1 MKKTSY
7 KFNISPSV
15 QEFFIFL
22 GLLCWLAIIDTL
34 SHQNAGWENYLQSV
48 GKLIVFHIPVLT
60 FVISRAKVKSA
71 LGRKNYRIS
80 WALCFCLF
88 LPALILTAMFWETV
102 PLSPQLLTTAA
113 LCCLLLELLLAANT
127 YYKSQFQG
135 RKYLAKIGV
144 EGWVFIVICLIVA
157 VLSAMAVSSMGIA
170 DYDTKQRLLIGY
182 EFNLLKII
190 TGFRDFLVIFFQLL
204 LIYLCGYFLFYLNSR
219 FLVANIFRQQ
229 GLMMYVLSALSL
241 IAFLYPF
248 LGQLLIWLSS
258 GPLLSGTFSQN
269 PFSWENAFAAV
280 SVVFLTLPVLLSLQW
295 AKQNS
300 QITELEKQKTT
311 AELDLLKQQL
321 NPHFFFNTLNNLYAL
336 SLQKSEQT
344 SESILRL
351 SDLMRYVIYK
361 GQKPYVSLAEE
372 VSYLTDYMQLQKIR
386 LRKKLDFQFDTSNL
400 DSQQMLAPMLL
411 IVFVENAFKHG
422 IEPAE
427 KQASLHLKL
436 SFENSRLFFRCQN
449 SFELQVPHS
458 PGIGLSNLKRRLE
471 LLYPD
476 RHMLHT
482 TMENDTFT
490 AVLELD
496 LS

>member
-1 MKKTSY
+1 M
-7 KFNISPSV
+7 
-15 QEFFIFL
+15 
-22 GLLCWLAIIDTL
+22 
-34 SHQNAGWENYLQSV
+34 
-48 GKLIVFHIPVLT
+48 
-60 FVISRAKVKSA
+60 
-71 LGRKNYRIS
+71 
-80 WALCFCLF
+80 
-88 LPALILTAMFWETV
+88 
-102 PLSPQLLTTAA
+102 
-113 LCCLLLELLLAANT
+113 
-127 YYKSQFQG
+127 
-135 RKYLAKIGV
+135 
-144 EGWVFIVICLIVA
+144 
-157 VLSAMAVSSMGIA
+157 
-170 DYDTKQRLLIGY
+170 
-182 EFNLLKII
+182 
-190 TGFRDFLVIFFQLL
+190 
-204 LIYLCGYFLFYLNSR
+204 
-219 FLVANIFRQQ
+219 
-229 GLMMYVLSALSL
+229 
-241 IAFLYPF
+241 
-248 LGQLLIWLSS
+248 
-258 GPLLSGTFSQN
+258 
-269 PFSWENAFAAV
+269 
-280 SVVFLTLPVLLSLQW
+280 
-295 AKQNS
+295 
-300 QITELEKQKTT
+300 
-311 AELDLLKQQL
+311 
-321 NPHFFFNTLNNLYAL
+321 

-372 VSYLTDYMQLQKIR
+372 VSYLTDYIQLQRIR

-427 KQASLHLKL
+427 KQAFLHLKL

-449 SFELQVPHS
+449 SFEPQVTQG